1 MTQQLISNADTV
13 REALAILSK
22 YVPSVELR
30 RLKPNVLSKHIK
42 LTTEGIEEGVNFVT
56 SGDTK
61 YESVYT
67 TFNHIEDDSDTVK
80 ENKALKDTDIDAY
93 RFLLIDI
100 DSNHPKSGS
109 ATDEELQEAKKV
121 AESVMKYLSDEGM
134 TQPIFSC
141 SGNGYHMLYP
151 IESTPTEK
159 AASVIKNVL
168 NHLKEQ
174 FSNDF
179 AGVDTVVSNPA
190 RIIKIPGTVSNKGES
205 TVDRPHRVSRIISAP
220 NEVKLTP
227 FSIVKTIDK
236 GFLKDVE
243 ASKVVNVSKKIPK
256 NTRTSND
263 QKSTNLVFIE
273 DPDTWF
279 AENPVLQI
287 ANKDEADGSIKYAL
301 ARCPIRNHH
310 ENQSGSA
317 IFWDKATG
325 RLTFNCLHASCE
337 GKTIEDVFRHQ
348 GIDIPKQI
356 VSEKMF
362 EGSTKRPFGE
372 FQLSEKGVYYSDD
385 KMTYLICPPIYIYRI
400 EQNIHTNTVAYTI
413 RYKTNGTW
421 KENRFPASLLNSRNI
436 GLLINFGF
444 DYYPKMEDKLIRYL
458 QKQKLDADVVNVH
471 SIVGWN
477 EDAFY
482 LDKAYSKP
490 GMELLS
496 NHQSKYADY
505 HILGSYDNW
514 KIMIRENVLGTPSE
528 LALCIAFTPI
538 LLGFFKAKK
547 ALSMDC
553 PVISLSGRSSTGKT
567 TMEYLIAGVYGKPE
581 KLVQTLNMTE
591 NALIQ
596 SLASN
601 QGVPVIFDELGVMS
615 DRDLSSL
622 IYQISTGQGRSRLD
636 SNAELIPTAQFTTAA
651 IVSSEQPLTNYLNN
665 SLGLRTRIVA
675 LDNIQWTK
683 TAAASQT
690 IKKGS
695 TENSGQ
701 AFVRFISYFLE
712 DDADRIFKRFDVI
725 QKELEVNMRNH
736 AIKNR
741 FSHQL
746 ALIKLSSELVQEYL
760 ELTLNDALLKQLLIS
775 SYDYAIEDATE
786 NSDEE
791 ATSRL
796 VSLLIANQHRFGEA
810 KYTESW
816 GVITDSVT
824 ETSYS
829 VHKSILQ
836 TLIKKHFP
844 KISLRN
850 LLHSLKEQGIL
861 QCEKDRLTKRVNIN
875 GKLVATYTLIIKK
888 LSEEPPIDP
897 VKQLFPRQSEEL
909 FGKGDGKPKDNV
921 LELEPIEEA
930 DITI

>member
-121 AESVMKYLSDEGM
+121 AESVMKYLSDERM

-168 NHLKEQ
+168 NHLKQQ

-205 TVDRPHRVSRIISAP
+205 TVDRPHRVSNIISFP
-220 NEVKLTP
+220 EEVKLTP
-227 FSIVKTIDK
+227 FAIVETIND
-236 GFLKDVE
+236 GFLEDVE
-243 ASKVVNVSKKIPK
+243 APKVDVSKKTRK
-256 NTRTSND
+256 NTHTSND
-263 QKSTNLVFIE
+263 QNLANLVFID

-279 AENPVLQI
+279 AENPGLQI

-301 ARCPIRNHH
+301 ARCPVRNHH

-348 GIDIPKQI
+348 GINAPEQI
-356 VSEKMF
+356 ISEKMF

-372 FQLSEKGVYYSDD
+372 FQLSEKGVYYSGD

-436 GLLINFGF
+436 GGLIEYGF
-444 DYYPKMEDKLIRYL
+444 DYYPKSEDKLIRYL
-458 QKQKLDADVVNVH
+458 QKQKMDAEVKDVH
-471 SIVGWN
+471 SIVGWD
-477 EDAFY
+477 EEVFY
-482 LDKAYSKP
+482 LDEAYSKP
-490 GMELLS
+490 GIELIS
-496 NHQSKYADY
+496 NHQSKYDDY
-505 HILGSYDNW
+505 HKTGSYGNW
-514 KIMIRENVLGTPSE
+514 QSMIRENVLGTPSE

-547 ALSMDC
+547 FLSMDC
-553 PVISLSGRSSTGKT
+553 PVISFSGRSSTGKT

-683 TAAASQT
+683 TAASSQT

-725 QKELEVNMRNH
+725 QKEFEVNMRNH

-741 FSHQL
+741 FSLQV

-760 ELTLNDALLKQLLIS
+760 ELTLNDALLNQLLIS

-824 ETSYS
+824 ETFYS

-850 LLHSLKEQGIL
+850 LLHLLKDQGIL

-875 GKLVATYTLIIKK
+875 GKLVATYTFSIKK
-888 LSEEPPIDP
+888 LPEGPPIDP
-897 VKQLFPRQSEEL
+897 VEQLFPTSSEVI
-909 FGKGDGKPKDNV
+909 FGTGNSKRKSDVHGLD
-921 LELEPIEEA
+921 PIDDS
-930 DITI
+930 DIDIK

>member
-1 MTQQLISNADTV
+1 MEEKVVNNLETV
-13 REALAILSK
+13 KEALGLLRG
-22 YVPSVELR
+22 YVASVELR
-30 RLKPNVLSKHIK
+30 RLKPKVDSKHIA
-42 LTTEGIEEGVNFVT
+42 LTPQGIEEGLKFIRTGGTNNQ
-56 SGDTK
+56 
-61 YESVYT
+61 SVYT
-67 TFNHIEDDSDTVK
+67 TFNHVKNDSISVK
-80 ENKALKDTDIDAY
+80 ENRALKDSDIDDY
-93 RFLLIDI
+93 RFLLIDV

-109 ATDEELQEAKKV
+109 ATEEELQEAKKV
-121 AESVMKYLSDEGM
+121 ADAVMKYLADGGM

-151 IESTPTEK
+151 IEPTPTEK
-159 AASVIKNVL
+159 AMSVIKSVL
-168 NHLKEQ
+168 THLKKQ
-174 FSNDF
+174 FSNEF
-179 AGVDTVVSNPA
+179 ASVDTVVSNPA

-227 FSIVKTIDK
+227 FAIVETIND
-236 GFLKDVE
+236 GFLEDVE
-243 ASKVVNVSKKIPK
+243 APEVDVSKKTRK
-256 NTRTSND
+256 NTHTSND
-263 QKSTNLVFIE
+263 QNLANLVFID

-279 AENPVLQI
+279 AENPGLQI

-301 ARCPIRNHH
+301 ARCPVRNHH

-348 GIDIPKQI
+348 GIEAPEQI
-356 VSEKMF
+356 ISEKMF

-444 DYYPKMEDKLIRYL
+444 DYYPRMEDKLIRYL

-725 QKELEVNMRNH
+725 QKEFEVNMRNH

-741 FSHQL
+741 FSLQV

-760 ELTLNDALLKQLLIS
+760 ELTLNDALLNQLLIS

-844 KISLRN
+844 KISPRN